1 MAATARE
8 EAVLYN
14 VNAHEVA
21 LAARADAALSVV

>member
-1 MAATARE
+1 MTARD

-14 VNAHEVA
+14 VNAHEGA